1 MQSWTWIAL
10 TIVVIS
16 NFTPRV
22 TPLTYWVSL
31 SLKLE
36 VRFTELWGRYWVL
49 YKQINLGNLES
60 MNLGLP
66 KLCNVLTIISC
77 ILYIVTIDVPYK
89 SLKLKPLCA
98 QGWPRG
104 AGHALG
110 LFEFVDFQGKLLDK
124 SPCLESD
131 QRNHDLII
139 IVLSTAVTHPLH
151 KTSRCWNHK
160 FVSNKMKEVI
170 KLSFTTELLSLGQ
183 SRAIS

>member
-1 MQSWTWIAL
+1 ML
-10 TIVVIS
+10 C
-16 NFTPRV
+16 
-22 TPLTYWVSL
+22 
-31 SLKLE
+31 
-36 VRFTELWGRYWVL
+36 
-49 YKQINLGNLES
+49 KQINLGNLES

-131 QRNHDLII
+131 QRNHCSEYSGYPSASQNQPMLKSQ
-139 IVLSTAVTHPLH
+139 V
-151 KTSRCWNHK
+151 C
-160 FVSNKMKEVI
+160 F
-170 KLSFTTELLSLGQ
+170 
-183 SRAIS
+183 